1 MPKSLATL
9 LLLAI
14 SMQALA
20 DPLLLDDLKSQNGVR
35 LTVDEL
41 RVLMPGAKV
50 VSRVETAGSTR
61 YWTNELDGKF
71 VASSDN
77 RSGMGGMSGNTTA
90 QGTWSVA
97 DNGTYCVTLEWR
109 KLTENWCRYIF
120 RLGDKYY
127 GVSSLAS
134 GTTKAHEFE
143 FSK

>member
-97 DNGTYCVTLEWR
+97 DR
-109 KLTENWCRYIF
+109 KS
-120 RLGDKYY
+120 
-127 GVSSLAS
+127 VV
-134 GTTKAHEFE
+134 
-143 FSK
+143 

>member
-14 SMQALA
+14 SVQALA

-41 RVLMPGAKV
+41 KVLMPGAKV
-50 VSRVETAGSTR
+50 LSRAGGTGSTR
-61 YWTNELDGKF
+61 LWTNELDGKF

-77 RSGMGGMSGNTTA
+77 RSGMGGMSGHTTA

-97 DNGTYCVTLEWR
+97 DDGKYCVTLEWR
-109 KLTENWCRYIF
+109 KVTESWCRHIF
-120 RLGDKYY
+120 KLGDKYY
-127 GVSSLAS
+127 GVSSLES
-134 GTTKAHEFE
+134 GTAKTHEFE

>member
-1 MPKSLATL
+1 MYKFLTAAL
-9 LLLAI
+9 LLTI
-14 SMQALA
+14 SMNIHA
-20 DPLLLDDLKSQNGVR
+20 DPLLLDDLKSQNGVQ

-41 RVLMPGAKV
+41 KVLMPGAKV
-50 VSRVETAGSTR
+50 VSRAETTGSTR
-61 YWTNELDGKF
+61 FWTNDLDGKF

-77 RSGMGGMSGNTTA
+77 RSGSGGISGRTTA

-109 KLTENWCRYIF
+109 KLTESWCRYIF
-120 RLGDKYY
+120 KVGDKYY
-127 GVSSLAS
+127 GVGSINS